1 MLIKQAATTSPA
13 DLSAAATL
21 RFGGLEADSSPHR
34 RGLLLA
40 MVLVLLAVIAFAGWR
55 LYQARNASAPKP
67 APAAESPQPQATIA
81 PEPEPPEAKP
91 PEAAPSAS
99 KHSPFSPPP
108 MANVVPP
115 PVRIAPPPPD
125 VTVAIG
131 RSPVIEASGPVRQP
145 AAAAASRTAQV
156 PDPQA
161 PQLALPAPE
170 LPTALA
176 KPTPTTVA
184 APVSRIVAAQ
194 LVHRVEPIYPDAA
207 RRLGI
212 SGKVVLKANIT
223 RAGTVGNV
231 RWVSGNDL
239 FRDTAMAALKQWRYK
254 PASLN
259 GQPVESDLEIVLQFK
274 RPTVQ

>member
-1 MLIKQAATTSPA
+1 VAI
-13 DLSAAATL
+13 
-21 RFGGLEADSSPHR
+21 F
-34 RGLLLA
+34 
-40 MVLVLLAVIAFAGWR
+40 AVIVVAGWR
-55 LYQARNASAPKP
+55 LYEARNLSTTKP
-67 APAAESPQPQATIA
+67 APAAAMPEPQATIA
-81 PEPEPPEAKP
+81 PEPERAPEVKA
-91 PEAAPSAS
+91 PESAS
-99 KHSPFSPPP
+99 AEPVHSPFRPPP
-108 MANVVPP
+108 IADVVPR
-115 PVRIAPPPPD
+115 PVRVAPPPPD

-145 AAAAASRTAQV
+145 GATAASRPGQV
-156 PDPQA
+156 PEPQA
-161 PQLALPAPE
+161 PHLPLAAPE

-176 KPTPTTVA
+176 KPTPPAVA

-194 LVHRVEPIYPDAA
+194 LVHRVEPIYPDTA

-212 SGKVVLKANIT
+212 SGKVVLKATIT

-231 RWVSGNDL
+231 AWVSGNDL
-239 FRDTAMAALKQWRYK
+239 FRDTTIAALKQWRYK